1 MTNSMRR
8 HNRPRPTSAKEVLQT
23 PVANTKKLTILVDA
37 DLHRKFQLA
46 TITKGRTMT
55 EVINEFIEDYTTKR
69 P

>member
-46 TITKGRTMT
+46 TIAKGRTMT